1 MMKLV
6 LVLLAVTA
14 TPAIAEEAKKPA
26 KPVMV
31 YAIAWDKQ
39 CGGNSLAYRTQMS
52 DAKSYDKARD
62 ALKASMAAEYPNA
75 KGIRAGSSKFE
86 FGNDAGAVA
95 VIEIDTSTST
105 CKSRAILVH
114 FGRDVDDARDRAAKE
129 AGKRPYKT
137 LLQEY
142 FVKVTTAP

>member
-1 MMKLV
+1 MKL
-6 LVLLAVTA
+6 LLAILAITA
-14 TPAIAEEAKKPA
+14 APAFAEEAKKPV

-52 DAKSYDKARD
+52 DATSYSKARD
-62 ALKASMAAEYPNA
+62 ALKASMAAEFPNA

-114 FGRDVDDARDRAAKE
+114 FGKDVNDASERAAKE
-129 AGKRPYKT
+129 AGKRPYTT